1 MTEPTMEKLSGH
13 ICRLTC
19 PYKTIFTTVWTLRTP
34 EGVVLIDAASY
45 DHDAQAHILPF
56 LAFAGVKKE
65 EIKYV
70 FITHNHT
77 DHAGGLKGLLQEL
90 PGVTVVSRS
99 QQLAQMYPDVTFRN
113 PADGEMLTQE
123 LQVIAIPGHTA
134 DCAAILDKRTNTLL
148 SGDSLQLY
156 GIVGNEDWACN
167 IRLTADYF
175 AAVETVRAMRVAQ
188 LLAAHD
194 YYPTGYRADGE
205 AAVEKALDD
214 CLEPLKLIGRLIREN
229 PELDDE
235 AIRQKF
241 NAIPDLPTAKLHVI
255 TGVRKAGV

>member
-1 MTEPTMEKLSGH
+1 MERTMEKLSEH
-13 ICRLTC
+13 ICRMTC
-19 PYKTIFTTVWTLRTP
+19 PYKTIFTTVWTLRTD

-45 DHDAQAHILPF
+45 DHDAVENILPF
-56 LAFAGVKKE
+56 LDFAGVKKE

-99 QQLAQMYPDVTFRN
+99 QKLAETYPDTTFIN
-113 PADGEMLTQE
+113 PDDGAMLTDC
-123 LQVIAIPGHTA
+123 LQVVAIPGHTA

-148 SGDSLQLY
+148 SGDCLQLY

-167 IRLTADYF
+167 IHLTGEYF
-175 AAVETVRAMRVAQ
+175 AAVEKVRAMKVGQ
-188 LLAAHD
+188 LLTAHD

-214 CLEPLKLIGRLIREN
+214 CLEPLKMIGQLIREN

-235 AIRQKF
+235 AIRAKF
-241 NAIPDLPTAKLHVI
+241 NAIAGLPTAKLHVI
-255 TGVRKAGV
+255 SGVRKAGV

>member
-1 MTEPTMEKLSGH
+1 MEQTFER
-13 ICRLTC
+13 INEFVCRTTI
-19 PYKTIFTTVWTLRTP
+19 PYKTIFTTVWTVKTSQ
-34 EGVVLIDAASY
+34 GVVLIDAASK
-45 DHDAQAHILPF
+45 DTDAVEYVLPF
-56 LAFAGVKKE
+56 LEFAGVAKD

-99 QQLAQMYPDVTFRN
+99 AALAEKYPQTAFLC
-113 PADGEMLTQE
+113 PEDGQMLTGE
-123 LQVIAIPGHTA
+123 LQVIAIPGHTS

-148 SGDSLQLY
+148 SGDCLQLY

-167 IRLTADYF
+167 IWLTAEYF
-175 AAVETVRAMRVAQ
+175 AAVEKVRAMKISQ
-188 LLAAHD
+188 LLTAHD
-194 YYPTGYRADGE
+194 YYPSGYRADGE

-214 CLEPLKLIGRLIREN
+214 CLEPLRMIGRMIRED
-229 PELDDE
+229 PDLDDE
-235 AIRQKF
+235 AIREKF
-241 NAIPDLPTAKLHVI
+241 NAIPGLPTAKLHVI

>member
-1 MTEPTMEKLSGH
+1 MEKLSEH

-19 PYKTIFTTVWTLRTP
+19 PYKTIFTTVWTLRIP

-45 DHDAQAHILPF
+45 DHDAKENILPF
-56 LAFAGVKKE
+56 LEFAGVKKE

-90 PGVTVVSRS
+90 PHVTVISRS
-99 QQLAQMYPDVTFRN
+99 DALAQMYPETKFLN
-113 PADGEMLTQE
+113 PADGEMLTE
-123 LQVIAIPGHTA
+123 DLQVIAIPGHTP
-134 DCAAILDKRTNTLL
+134 DCAGILDKRTNTLL
-148 SGDSLQLY
+148 CGDCLQLY

-167 IRLTADYF
+167 IRLTAQYF
-175 AAVETVRAMRVAQ
+175 EAVEKVRAMKISRM
-188 LLAAHD
+188 LTAHD

-214 CLEPLKLIGRLIREN
+214 CLEPLKMIGRLIREN

-235 AIRQKF
+235 AIREKF
-241 NAIPDLPTAKLHVI
+241 NAIEGLPTAKLHVI

>member
-1 MTEPTMEKLSGH
+1 MARSMERINEN
-13 ICRLTC
+13 ICRMTC
-19 PYKTIFTTVWTLRTP
+19 NYKTIFTTVWTLRVP

-45 DHDAQAHILPF
+45 DHDAKENILPF
-56 LAFAGVKKE
+56 LEFAGVAKE
-65 EIKYV
+65 EIRYV

-99 QQLAQMYPDVTFRN
+99 QKLAETYPDVAFID
-113 PADGEMLTQE
+113 PADGEMLTDC

-148 SGDSLQLY
+148 CGDCLQLY

-175 AAVETVRAMRVAQ
+175 AAVEKVRAMKVCQ
-188 LLAAHD
+188 LLTAHD

-214 CLEPLKLIGRLIREN
+214 CLEPLKMIGKMIREN

-235 AIRQKF
+235 AIRARF
-241 NAIPDLPTAKLHVI
+241 NAIPGLPTAKLHVVSGI
-255 TGVRKAGV
+255 RKAGV

>member
-1 MTEPTMEKLSGH
+1 MEKLSEFV
-13 ICRLTC
+13 CRMTC
-19 PYKTIFTTVWTLRTP
+19 PYKTIFTTVWTLRIP

-45 DHDAQAHILPF
+45 ETDAREHILPF
-56 LAFAGVKKE
+56 LEFAGVKKE
-65 EIKYV
+65 EIKYI
-70 FITHNHT
+70 FITHAHT
-77 DHAGGLKGLLQEL
+77 DHAGGLGGLLKEL
-90 PGVTVVSRS
+90 PGVTVIS
-99 QQLAQMYPDVTFRN
+99 RN
-113 PADGEMLTQE
+113 PKLAEEHPQATFLCPEDGEELTPD
-123 LQVIAIPGHTA
+123 LQVVAIPGHTF

-148 SGDSLQLY
+148 SGDCLQLY

-167 IRLTADYF
+167 IHLTAKYF
-175 AAVETVRAMRVAQ
+175 EAVEKVRAMKVGQ
-188 LLAAHD
+188 LLTAHD

-214 CLEPLKLIGRLIREN
+214 CLEPLRMIGKMIREN

-241 NAIPDLPTAKLHVI
+241 NAIEGLPTAKLHVI

>member
-1 MTEPTMEKLSGH
+1 MARSMERMNEF
-13 ICRLTC
+13 ICRMTC
-19 PYKTIFTTVWTLRTP
+19 NYKTIFTTVWTLRIP

-45 DHDAQAHILPF
+45 DRDAKENILPF
-56 LAFAGVKKE
+56 LEFAGVKKD

-90 PGVTVVSRS
+90 PHVTVVSRS
-99 QQLAQMYPDVTFRN
+99 QKLAEMYPETTFIH
-113 PADGEMLTQE
+113 PADGEMLTDC
-123 LQVIAIPGHTA
+123 LQVVAIPGHTS

-148 SGDSLQLY
+148 SGDCLQLY

-167 IRLTADYF
+167 IWLTAEYF
-175 AAVETVRAMRVAQ
+175 EAVEKVRAMKISQ
-188 LLAAHD
+188 LLTAHD
-194 YYPTGYRADGE
+194 YYPTGYRADGA

-214 CLEPLKLIGRLIREN
+214 CLEPLKMIGRIIREN

-235 AIRQKF
+235 AVRAKF
-241 NAIPDLPTAKLHVI
+241 NAIPGLPTAKVHVI
-255 TGVRKAGV
+255 AGVRKAGV